1 MRVKYSRNKNW
12 VYDYN
17 FKQLKVGETSIKQGQ
32 ATKSAERMPWH
43 WEPKKVVANNE
54 MPRGVVSRHRSGDH
68 RMEQSTMSH
77 VMVSYTEH
85 IGI

>member
-1 MRVKYSRNKNW
+1 M
-12 VYDYN
+12 
-17 FKQLKVGETSIKQGQ
+17 QGQ

-54 MPRGVVSRHRSGDH
+54 MPRGVVSRHRSGDY